1 MEKTETELKRSNI
14 GAFSLNYFIQGINQ
28 SMFTTIIPIYLL
40 QLMGTIDA
48 GEIAS
53 IMSLV
58 LLPFGVKFIY
68 GILSDKIG
76 LKKLGRRK
84 PWIIGPSIVSGLI
97 WILLTFILTSGNAMM
112 LITIMGILIAIGVA
126 MGILLLMG

>member
-1 MEKTETELKRSNI
+1 MGEIKTELKRSNI
-14 GAFSLNYFIQGINQ
+14 AIFSLNYFVQGINQ

-40 QLMGTIDA
+40 QLMGTVDA
-48 GEIAS
+48 GEVAS

-76 LKKLGRRK
+76 FKKLGRRK

-97 WILLTFILTSGNAMM
+97 WILITFLLTPGNAMM
-112 LITIMGILIAIGVA
+112 LIIILVFKEMILILKIK
-126 MGILLLMG
+126 